1 MELKEVFAED
11 FHKDIFFVLV
21 CGPFLLIE
29 NFCFSSETALPCGAC
44 SAGKMSAFLLQS
56 FNFRRL
62 A

>member
-29 NFCFSSETALPCGAC
+29 NFSRSSESAPPGGAC
-44 SAGKMSAFLLQS
+44 CAGKWVLSYCNHLISGGWL
-56 FNFRRL
+56 
-62 A
+62 